1 MYWKLEK
8 HTYLKYAEN
17 LIEPNN
23 LNAKRKYGSKSPI
36 PPCTNLQ
43 KKDLLAE
50 LLIIDHAVT

>member
-1 MYWKLEK
+1 MYENRKK